1 MTITLYAL
9 ISGDFTEALLSV
21 INSVGFPIACV
32 IACGWFIYM
41 ITEQNRED
49 SKVREEKQRKDNKD
63 REDRLYN
70 EIGKFGATLDKF
82 NDTLSSIDKRLAILE
97 SKIDNK

>member
-1 MTITLYAL
+1 M
-9 ISGDFTEALLSV
+9 
-21 INSVGFPIACV
+21 
-32 IACGWFIYM
+32 
-41 ITEQNRED
+41 
-49 SKVREEKQRKDNKD
+49 REEKQRKDNKD